1 LGYLLSKNFLGKE
14 ASQTRV
20 QPNVAIQYSDFEGL
34 NEAMVVFDL
43 GVNLFLGHANK
54 LTLNYQN
61 RPVYQANTIGELKS
75 MIEKRK

>member
-14 ASQTRV
+14 ASQTRF
-20 QPNVAIQYSDFEGL
+20 QPNIAIQYSDFEGL

-43 GVNLFLGHANK
+43 GVNLFLKDNK

-61 RPVYQANTIGELKS
+61 RPVYKLILLKS